1 MIKQFGT
8 GFAKLIFWEME
19 LNEVKL
25 SLKAL
30 FKSMREIRE
39 EK

>member
-8 GFAKLIFWEME
+8 GFAKLIFWARE

-25 SLKAL
+25 SLKTL
-30 FKSMREIRE
+30 FKSMREMRE
-39 EK
+39 A

>member
-8 GFAKLIFWEME
+8 GFAKTLFWASK

-30 FKSMREIRE
+30 FKSMREIG
-39 EK
+39 KT